1 MIKLKRL
8 GYFSAV
14 FGREAARLCHPE
26 LFPKVIHI
34 FWAQGPKDA
43 PELVKMC
50 IASWRQHN
58 PGWRIN
64 LLSAVEAEEIL
75 PRASMSQGLSIA
87 AYSDI
92 LRVRLLHE
100 HGGVWADATCY
111 CAKPLD
117 DWLPWLLSQ
126 SDFFAFT
133 RPAYDRPLAS
143 WFLASQPNGTIISI
157 FDNEIAAYIRN
168 LTAPPRAYVWLHY
181 LFEVTLLRHRVLR
194 RAWRQVPSLSATPI
208 HLAQELL
215 IGKRSP
221 DARDLQVLRVLPLH
235 KLTYK
240 KGITKEDAAELLS
253 RFTQQPVEKPQ

>member
-1 MIKLKRL
+1 MAPAQSWLADQSAKRRRGRGNPTPSL
-8 GYFSAV
+8 DVTRTVHRSLFRYSA
-14 FGREAARLCHPE
+14 RA
-26 LFPKVIHI
+26 
-34 FWAQGPKDA
+34 
-43 PELVKMC
+43 
-50 IASWRQHN
+50 IASRAWRS
-58 PGWRIN
+58 
-64 LLSAVEAEEIL
+64 L
-75 PRASMSQGLSIA
+75 
-87 AYSDI
+87 
-92 LRVRLLHE
+92 
-100 HGGVWADATCY
+100 GGSTCY